1 MSNVDN
7 GVQRVMSI
15 LGDYTMPEA
24 NEIMAKIA
32 EKLTLM
38 ANPPI
43 TRPPDPD
50 KPETDSEPTTDSAPQ
65 SQSQRRRR

>member
-1 MSNVDN
+1 MSQRIDN
-7 GVQRVMSI
+7 AVQRVMTI

-24 NEIMAKIA
+24 NEIVAKLG
-32 EKLTLM
+32 ERLTLM

-50 KPETDSEPTTDSAPQ
+50 KPETDSEPTTDSAPATQ
-65 SQSQRRRR
+65 TRRR